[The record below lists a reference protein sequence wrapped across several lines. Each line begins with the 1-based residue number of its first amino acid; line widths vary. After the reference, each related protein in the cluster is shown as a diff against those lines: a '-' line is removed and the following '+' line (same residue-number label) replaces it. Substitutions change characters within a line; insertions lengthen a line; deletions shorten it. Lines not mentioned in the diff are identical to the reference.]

1 MSAMTHHR
9 ERTARHEAGHVASLV
24 MDGRLPKRVSA
35 DWPLARSSG
44 VTELDWGEGVTRESA
59 LNVAVSILCG
69 PLAEARDDWPPPR
82 PAPPAR

>member
-9 ERTARHEAGHVASLV
+9 ERTAHHEAGHVASLV

-59 LNVAVSILCG
+59 LNVAV
-69 PLAEARDDWPPPR
+69 
-82 PAPPAR
+82 